1 MTSYTGVVRSIVL
14 QGVSDSFPMVNPF
27 NSYRAPRGTYHLYRN
42 RRVYTAMLTGTAA
55 AIATDDYTFSLFLA
69 DRTLVVDACFIVD
82 PVGIDPDATNDNNF
96 TLNNYTDT
104 VTLCQQ
110 STAYGVVANEPW
122 EITRA
127 NTVANRTITKGE
139 VVTLVVDGDTAG
151 QVINHG
157 TMVFVVCH
165 FG

>member
-1 MTSYTGVVRSIVL
+1 MTSYTGTVRAVPL
-14 QGVSDSFPMVNPF
+14 QGVSDCFPMVNPF
-27 NSYRAPRGTYHLYRN
+27 NSYRMPRGTYHLYRN

-55 AIATDDYTFSLFLA
+55 AIATNDYTFTLFVA
-69 DRTLVVDACFIVD
+69 DRALVVDACYVVD
-82 PVGIDPDATNDNNF
+82 PIGLEPDATNDNNF
-96 TLNNYTDT
+96 TLKNSST
-104 VTLCQQ
+104 TLCQQ

-127 NTVANRTITKGE
+127 NTVANRTLAAAAT
-139 VVTLVVDGDTAG
+139 VTLVVDGDTAG

-165 FG
+165 YG

>member
-1 MTSYTGVVRSIVL
+1 MTSYTGTVRTIPL
-14 QGVSDSFPMVNPF
+14 QGIGRCFPLFNPF
-27 NSYRAPRGTYHLYRN
+27 NHFRIPRGTYHLFRN

-55 AIATDDYTFSLFLA
+55 AIATDDYTFTLFVA

-82 PVGIDPDATNDNNF
+82 PIGIEPDTTNDNNF

-110 STAYGVVANEPW
+110 STGYGVVANEPW

-139 VVTLVVDGDTAG
+139 VVTLVVDGDNSG

-157 TMVFVVCH
+157 TVVFVVCH
-165 FG
+165 YG